1 MTRRGLGRLEDRWR
15 SAHLLK
21 KRSRAVVP
29 SLMGL
34 LVSMVLVL
42 PSRFDAQGLA
52 VGTASTDP
60 PRLNSA
66 EKQSL
71 IVTSKYYIGPE
82 DVLDINVWRNK
93 DLSKIVMVRPD
104 GRISLPL
111 IGDVQASG
119 LSPTELTAEI
129 NRRLKAFVESPAVS
143 VMVKEVNSY
152 SIFVMGQVVTP
163 ARYFLKT
170 KTTLLQAI
178 TLAGGFT
185 NQADRSRIAI
195 LRWQGPQTEVKLTV
209 NYMDIVLKDGA
220 GENYILKPGDTIVVP
235 SETMLLLK

>member
-1 MTRRGLGRLEDRWR
+1 MEI
-15 SAHLLK
+15 SVHLVK
-21 KRSRAVVP
+21 KRSRAVVS
-29 SLMGL
+29 SLIGL
-34 LVSMVLVL
+34 LVSMVLL
-42 PSRFDAQGLA
+42 PPPRVDAQGVDVAA
-52 VGTASTDP
+52 VSTDP
-60 PRLNSA
+60 PRRLNSA
-66 EKQSL
+66 EKESL

-82 DVLDINVWRNK
+82 DVLDISVWRNK
-93 DLSKIVMVRPD
+93 DLSKTVMVRPD

-111 IGDVQASG
+111 IGDMQASG
-119 LSPTELTAEI
+119 LSPTELTADI

-152 SIFVMGQVVTP
+152 SIFVMGQVANP

-185 NQADRSRIAI
+185 GQADRSRIVI
-195 LRWQGPQTEVKLTV
+195 LRWQGPETEVKLTA

-220 GENYILKPGDTIVVP
+220 AGNYILKPSDTIVVP